1 MRFTKLHGAGN
12 DYLYIKGRTEDRDW
26 PALSVAIS
34 DRHKGVGADGIIL
47 AAPSDQ
53 ADLRM
58 IMFNA
63 DGSEGLMCGNGI
75 RCLVRFAF
83 DQGILTPGETTID
96 VETASGLRQ
105 VEPIWENGVMS
116 RARVSMGEPGLR
128 ADEIPATAPGHESIT
143 DYRLNVDGHAFDISC
158 VSMGNPHAVAFTD
171 VDVDSLPLAE
181 AGPLVE
187 HHPMFP
193 ERVNFEIVNLI
204 DSSRVKAPGM
214 GAWVGVDRGVRHGR
228 LRCGGLCPS
237 ARLRRRRCNGE
248 PPRWRPVHPL
258 ARQGRGHPG
267 GPRRTG
273 LRRRVARLA
282 RSKSPVGP
290 PRTKFSVL
298 VSFSRCL
305 YAPPLTCT
313 HLLNSRVPTL

>member
-12 DYLYIKGRTEDRDW
+12 DYLYINGRAEDRDW
-26 PALSVAIS
+26 PALSVAMS

-47 AAPSDQ
+47 AAPSDG

-58 IMFNA
+58 IMFNS

-83 DQGILTPGETTID
+83 DQGILTPGETTIN

-105 VEPIWENGVMS
+105 VAPIWENGVMS

-171 VDVDSLPLAE
+171 IDVDSLPLAE

-204 DSSRVKAPGM
+204 DSSHVKARVWERGSGLTEACGTGACAVAVSAHLHGYVGDDVAVSLPG
-214 GAWVGVDRGVRHGR
+214 GDLSIHW
-228 LRCGGLCPS
+228 S
-237 ARLRRRRCNGE
+237 
-248 PPRWRPVHPL
+248 
-258 ARQGRGHPG
+258 GRGEVILE
-267 GPRRTG
+267 GPVE
-273 LRRRVARLA
+273 RVFDGEWPA
-282 RSKSPVGP
+282 
-290 PRTKFSVL
+290 
-298 VSFSRCL
+298 
-305 YAPPLTCT
+305 
-313 HLLNSRVPTL
+313 